1 MLHIR
6 QQIGALK
13 LKKKEKILHTIFSGT
28 SSIWHPVAIGQNF
41 PFFYLFNRINGVF
54 GHFDH
59 RLLVLSW
66 CFRSHGH
73 GSFSHAIA
81 GPPASIPT
89 RSRCD
94 TRNGGGTAQCTIYGL
109 CATPSFQVFGI
120 CGVRVGMEGASKKKH
135 NIFLDFYY
143 KTESIRCISFNF
155 SLINFFHT

>member
-13 LKKKEKILHTIFSGT
+13 LKKKKKILHTIFSGT

-41 PFFYLFNRINGVF
+41 PFFHFFNRINGVF

-73 GSFSHAIA
+73 GSFGHAIA
-81 GPPASIPT
+81 GPPASPT

-94 TRNGGGTAQCTIYGL
+94 TRNGGGTAQRTIYGL

-120 CGVRVGMEGASKKKH
+120 CGVRVGMEGASKK
-135 NIFLDFYY
+135 NTTY
-143 KTESIRCISFNF
+143 S
-155 SLINFFHT
+155 